1 MKLLPLFVIA
11 TLCWPAPESVSASQD
26 SGTHDREFWLA
37 ILEDGCSVPAGLDPE
52 ELLIELNELLDSPDP
67 ILRDQI
73 GYGIPTQWIY
83 RQQLF
88 SPEQLLR
95 QVERL
100 SERMLRDLPDSA
112 PEGVLGRSYAAL
124 NLSILVA
131 QDIAHP
137 FLEDPQF
144 ERLLARAMAYLEAEQ
159 DLRGWDPQLGWLHSC
174 AHTSDLLKFLGRHP
188 RLDTQ
193 EEHAAL
199 AASLAKKIIAPSAW
213 VFVDGEDERMASAL
227 LALLSRS
234 DFQMATFDGFRA
246 RLLKAREL
254 APKGGGYQ
262 RPAEAAKRNA
272 KNVLRVLLQSLRSG
286 ELEDIDRAE
295 ALEERLLGTLR
306 ALN

>member
-1 MKLLPLFVIA
+1 M
-11 TLCWPAPESVSASQD
+11 PARSALTPSQD
-26 SGTHDREFWLA
+26 SVAHDREFWLA
-37 ILEDGCSVPAGLDPE
+37 ILADGCSVPQGLDPE
-52 ELLIELNELLDSPDP
+52 KLLLELNELLDSPDP

-88 SPEQLLR
+88 SGEQLTR
-95 QVERL
+95 QVQRL
-100 SERMLRDLPDSA
+100 SERMLRGLPDSA
-112 PEGVLGRSYAAL
+112 PEGVLGRSFAAL

-137 FLEDPQF
+137 FLGDPQF
-144 ERLLARAMAYLEAEQ
+144 DALLAQAMAYLEAEQ

-199 AASLAKKIIAPSAW
+199 AASLARKIIAPSGW
-213 VFVDGEDERMASAL
+213 VFVDGEDERLASAL

-234 DFQMATFDGFRA
+234 DFQMATFDGFRSG
-246 RLLKAREL
+246 LLKAREL
-254 APKGGGYQ
+254 APTGGAYH
-262 RPAEAAKRNA
+262 PLAEAAKRNA
-272 KNVLRVLLQSLRSG
+272 KNVLRALLQSLRSG
-286 ELEDIDRAE
+286 ELEDIDRSE